1 MNGILG
7 SLPMQKLGKGHV
19 INDLTIFDLR
29 IQTKSDL
36 LLHLGEIDR
45 ERSQENFKETQ
56 SQV

>member
-1 MNGILG
+1 
-7 SLPMQKLGKGHV
+7 MQKLGKGHV